1 MRRTG
6 LAVLVLGAGL
16 AACASMPPPHERE
29 ANSEAAIRAARE
41 VGAQQIP
48 QAALHLTLAQEQLEK
63 GKALMRD
70 GDNEEAAFM
79 LQRAQADAE
88 LALAMTHE
96 SQTQMEA
103 QRVIDRARAIG
114 GGPSSD
120 APKQPS
126 PAATTQ
132 PDAVKQPSPPA
143 TTQPA
148 PVNPPLAP
156 NPVP

>member
-41 VGAQQIP
+41 VGAQQNP
-48 QAALHLTLAQEQLEK
+48 QASLHLTLAQEQLDKAK
-63 GKALMRD
+63 GLMRN

-88 LALAMTHE
+88 LALAMAHE
-96 SQTQMEA
+96 SQTQIEA
-103 QRVIDRARAIG
+103 QRVIERARAIG

-120 APKQPS
+120 AVKSDALKQP
-126 PAATTQ
+126 A
-132 PDAVKQPSPPA
+132 PPA

-156 NPVP
+156 NPIP

>member
-48 QAALHLTLAQEQLEK
+48 QASLHLTLAQEQLEK
-63 GKALMRD
+63 AKALMRN

-79 LQRAQADAE
+79 LQRSQADAE
-88 LALAMTHE
+88 LALAMAHE
-96 SQTQMEA
+96 SQTQIEA
-103 QRVIDRARAIG
+103 QRVIERARAIG
-114 GGPSSD
+114 GGPSSE
-120 APKQPS
+120 
-126 PAATTQ
+126 
-132 PDAVKQPSPPA
+132 AVKPPAPPA

-156 NPVP
+156 NPIP

>member
-1 MRRTG
+1 
-6 LAVLVLGAGL
+6 
-16 AACASMPPPHERE
+16 
-29 ANSEAAIRAARE
+29 

-48 QAALHLTLAQEQLEK
+48 QASLHLTLAQEQLEK
-63 GKALMRD
+63 GKALMRH

-88 LALAMTHE
+88 LALAMAHE
-96 SQTQMEA
+96 NQTQIEA

-114 GGPSSD
+114 GGPSPD
-120 APKQPS
+120 LLKQP
-126 PAATTQ
+126 P
-132 PDAVKQPSPPA
+132 PPA

-148 PVNPPLAP
+148 PVHSPLAP